1 MADAACLRACF
12 FPSMQLAEC
21 PDRADWKAC
30 TSSSEDEQK
39 AAEDFRQWFKPYDV
53 MAAQEE

>member
-1 MADAACLRACF
+1 
-12 FPSMQLAEC
+12 MQLAEC

-30 TSSSEDEQK
+30 TSSSQDEQK

-53 MAAQEE
+53 MAVQEE